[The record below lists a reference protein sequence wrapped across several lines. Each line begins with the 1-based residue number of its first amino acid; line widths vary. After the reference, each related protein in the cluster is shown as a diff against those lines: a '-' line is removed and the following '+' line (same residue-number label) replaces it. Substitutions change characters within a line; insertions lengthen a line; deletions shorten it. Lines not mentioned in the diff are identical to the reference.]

1 MSINFLISQAKLIQ
15 EVIDAH
21 APEIEKLD
29 QEIGDGDHIFNVQRG
44 IKLVIEL
51 EPTIKELPI
60 SKALNQIAMKVLSG
74 IGGSSGAL
82 FGTLFMTMAKGENI
96 DEGVDY
102 KKAFEIFA
110 QGVEAVK
117 QRGKADVGEKT
128 MMDVLIPVANC
139 LQDGVQN
146 NKGINEILTEAV
158 KVAEKG
164 YAIVKEFQTKPM
176 SMLSAEEKAELYFL
190 GLRDSKKQ
198 VEKQANIRRTEKE
211 ILAKENRFFDFRKLF
226 SNTGAALTRL
236 KNSFFTSR
244 GFLPEP
250 LYREQLK
257 IVRKN
262 KQTLEN
268 AGDLAKRLNQTI
280 SQLAGEN
287 APKSDKIKQL
297 SVEVLTTKF
306 PELD

>member
-21 APEIEKLD
+21 ASEIEKLD

-102 KKAFEIFA
+102 KKAIEIFA

-146 NKGINEILTEAV
+146 NRKINEILTEAIQ
-158 KVAEKG
+158 VAEKG
-164 YAIVKEFQTKPM
+164 
-176 SMLSAEEKAELYFL
+176 MLSTKDLLATKGRASFL
-190 GLRDSKKQ
+190 GER
-198 VEKQANIRRTEKE
+198 
-211 ILAKENRFFDFRKLF
+211 AKGHIDP
-226 SNTGAALTRL
+226 GAR
-236 KNSFFTSR
+236 S
-244 GFLPEP
+244 
-250 LYREQLK
+250 
-257 IVRKN
+257 
-262 KQTLEN
+262 
-268 AGDLAKRLNQTI
+268 
-280 SQLAGEN
+280 SQLM
-287 APKSDKIKQL
+287 IKTVCE
-297 SVEVLTTKF
+297 SVIQK
-306 PELD
+306 

>member
-1 MSINFLISQAKLIQ
+1 MSIKFLISQAKLIQ

-21 APEIEKLD
+21 ASEIEKLD

-51 EPTIKELPI
+51 EATIKELPI

-96 DEGVDY
+96 DQGVDY
-102 KKAFEIFA
+102 KKAIEIFV

-146 NKGINEILTEAV
+146 NKDVNEILIEAV
-158 KVAEKG
+158 QVAEKG
-164 YAIVKEFQTKPM
+164 
-176 SMLSAEEKAELYFL
+176 MLSTKDLLATKGRASFL
-190 GLRDSKKQ
+190 GERARGHIDP
-198 VEKQANIRRTEKE
+198 
-211 ILAKENRFFDFRKLF
+211 
-226 SNTGAALTRL
+226 GAR
-236 KNSFFTSR
+236 S
-244 GFLPEP
+244 
-250 LYREQLK
+250 
-257 IVRKN
+257 
-262 KQTLEN
+262 
-268 AGDLAKRLNQTI
+268 
-280 SQLAGEN
+280 SQLM
-287 APKSDKIKQL
+287 IKTVCEAVIQ
-297 SVEVLTTKF
+297 K
-306 PELD
+306 

>member
-21 APEIEKLD
+21 ASEIEKLD

-96 DEGVDY
+96 DESVDY
-102 KKAFEIFA
+102 KKAIEIFA

-146 NKGINEILTEAV
+146 NKDINEILSEAIQ
-158 KVAEKG
+158 VAEKG
-164 YAIVKEFQTKPM
+164 MQSTKDLLATKGRA
-176 SMLSAEEKAELYFL
+176 SFL
-190 GLRDSKKQ
+190 GER
-198 VEKQANIRRTEKE
+198 
-211 ILAKENRFFDFRKLF
+211 AKGHIDP
-226 SNTGAALTRL
+226 GAR
-236 KNSFFTSR
+236 S
-244 GFLPEP
+244 
-250 LYREQLK
+250 
-257 IVRKN
+257 
-262 KQTLEN
+262 
-268 AGDLAKRLNQTI
+268 
-280 SQLAGEN
+280 SQLM
-287 APKSDKIKQL
+287 IKTVCE
-297 SVEVLTTKF
+297 SVIQK
-306 PELD
+306 